1 MKLKCV
7 TLLVAGLLGTG
18 AAFAQTCGTPG
29 TWTPDTTGQPTVS
42 ADTCTSPD
50 DVALYCNIL
59 DSQGKGDAVWSITLA
74 DTRTATS
81 IAVTGAAAGFNP
93 TAYLYTGA
101 CAAGGG
107 CQQTGSVGSNVPLST
122 AQAPSGTYF
131 LAASAAAADGVGAC
145 GTVTLAADGTF
156 PVSLQNFSV
165 E

>member
-1 MKLKCV
+1 MKLKYV
-7 TLLVAGLLGTG
+7 SLLVAGLLATG
-18 AAFAQTCGTPG
+18 AASAQTCGSPSS
-29 TWTPDTTGQPTVS
+29 WTPDASGQPTVS

-59 DSQGKGDAVWSITLA
+59 DSQGKGDAVWTVDLA
-74 DTRTATS
+74 DGRTATT

-107 CQQTGSVGSNVPLST
+107 CQQTGSVGSDVPVTT
-122 AQAPSGTYF
+122 AAAPSGTYF
-131 LAASAAAADGVGAC
+131 LAASAAASDGTGAC
-145 GTVTLAADGTF
+145 GTVTLAANGTF